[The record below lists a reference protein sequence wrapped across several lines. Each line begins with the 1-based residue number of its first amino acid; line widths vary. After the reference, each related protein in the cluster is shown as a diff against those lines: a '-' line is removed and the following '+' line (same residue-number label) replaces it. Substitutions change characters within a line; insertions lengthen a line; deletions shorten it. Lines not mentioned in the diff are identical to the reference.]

1 MLYKQFDGKVRR
13 VEIIDIADDDD
24 DGGDDED
31 VVKYRI
37 ELDARELTAP
47 EDRLSAIPKV
57 APRPPIVLSWL
68 PGQSEHV
75 TVWPVLPCCSLYHHT
90 LLLPIVVAGFGGGR

>member
-13 VEIIDIADDDD
+13 VEVIDLADG
-24 DGGDDED
+24 DGDGDDED

-57 APRPPIVLSWL
+57 APGTLF
-68 PGQSEHV
+68 
-75 TVWPVLPCCSLYHHT
+75 VWSGLDM
-90 LLLPIVVAGFGGGR
+90 